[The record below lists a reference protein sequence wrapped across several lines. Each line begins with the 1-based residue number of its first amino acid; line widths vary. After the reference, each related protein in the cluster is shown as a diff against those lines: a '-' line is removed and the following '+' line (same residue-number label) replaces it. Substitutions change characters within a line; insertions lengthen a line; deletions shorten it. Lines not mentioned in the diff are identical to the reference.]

1 MTGISHSLQAA
12 ADLIS
17 ARPAWVWDPSEH
29 RADNANA
36 AAAALFGV
44 ADIEALE
51 GRRFEAGS
59 RLARQCDAI
68 AGSRIRGR
76 QPGIERIRV
85 IQGVRDVAVTVQCT
99 PRDNGTIAFQV
110 LDTGQFRVPPPAR
123 RVAMAKKAL
132 PTDLILIDGSG
143 TVLRDSP
150 FKDDE
155 VGKLARDFLAD
166 GKIATTRDGW
176 QLTRL
181 EIGDGPLVAA
191 RRERAAGA
199 ATLEASDN
207 PPRELKSVS
216 AGPVAETGRGGD
228 PLFGLRYRLLIDL
241 DGIVSDADPAL
252 STLLGYA
259 GGDIAGVDLT
269 QVCETRDDALA
280 NALAAGRAFR
290 DVPAVWTGP
299 ASTRGFIFSGAP
311 VYDEDLELA
320 GYRAHATGGVEI
332 SDDASPEKEVA
343 VAEADEAFIAAAR
356 AILADEDGDAE
367 DDDALTGGVA
377 PVVGDEEQQARLLPH
392 EAQAFQAIGRALAG
406 DDADYRAGGP
416 VAAAADEPGVDDEAD
431 QPETGIDATPSEDVP
446 LPPEAATQQ
455 TGEPALSDLEFIP
468 PEDEVG
474 SHTGESRAAG
484 KDEERRL
491 LDEVSDGI
499 IVFRD
504 ETILRANRPLLEMF
518 GYPDAAAIEHAGGV
532 GALFAE
538 RLDLAAERGRRLVG
552 VTRGGDSFPIDARL
566 RRVTSGGRAAMAYF
580 VRPIAAPAETAAA
593 ESISQQIDATS
604 EIAELRAILDTATE
618 GVVVLDSEGRIERLN
633 QSAEALFGHDSHAV
647 TGRAFTTLI
656 APESRDSVQDYLE
669 GLKRNGVASILNDGR
684 EITGRVAQGGA
695 LPLFLTIGRLGDG
708 PQTKFCAVI
717 RDITQW
723 KKAEGELVEARR
735 KAETL
740 SAQKSEFLAKISHE
754 IRTPLNAI
762 IGFSEVMIEER
773 FGPIGNERYRGYIHD
788 IRTSGDHVL
797 SLIND
802 LLDLSKVEAGHM
814 ELEFGSV
821 LLNDIVEQSVAIMQ
835 PQANKERILIRT
847 NLTLDLPPVVAD
859 QRSMRQILLNLLSNA
874 VKFTPPGGQI
884 IVSTIHTADGDV
896 LLRVRD
902 TGVGMNETDIRTAME
917 PFRQVGQN
925 RLNAN
930 RGTGLGL
937 PLTKALVEANRASFG
952 IESKVDHG
960 TLIEVSFPQ
969 NRVLAE

>member
-1 MTGISHSLQAA
+1 MTGNLQSLQAF

-17 ARPAWVWDPSEH
+17 ARPAWIWDSAGH
-29 RADNANA
+29 RATEANA
-36 AAAALFGV
+36 SAAALFGFGEI
-44 ADIEALE
+44 AAFEAH
-51 GRRFEAGS
+51 RFDAGS

-68 AGSRIRGR
+68 AGSQIRRR

-85 IQGVRDVAVTVQCT
+85 IQGVRDFVVTVQCT
-99 PRDNGTIAFQV
+99 ARADGTMAFQA
-110 LDTGQFRVPPPAR
+110 LDTGPFRIPPVAR
-123 RVAMAKKAL
+123 RIAMAAEGL
-132 PTDLILIDGSG
+132 P
-143 TVLRDSP
+143 
-150 FKDDE
+150 DE
-155 VGKLARDFLAD
+155 VTLTDRFGGVLGGRRTDSDDLGDIARDFAGSGD
-166 GKIATTRDGW
+166 KSAVTGGW
-176 QLTRL
+176 ELTRL
-181 EIGDGPLVAA
+181 DAGDAVIIAA
-191 RRERAAGA
+191 RRGQRAEPA
-199 ATLEASDN
+199 ARTAPLSIVRTL
-207 PPRELKSVS
+207 
-216 AGPVAETGRGGD
+216 PVRPAANDRTRTEEGGD

-241 DGIVSDADPAL
+241 DGVVSDADPAL
-252 STLLGYA
+252 SALLGYH
-259 GGDIAGVDLT
+259 GDDIAGVDLNH
-269 QVCETRDDALA
+269 VCETRDDALA
-280 NALAAGRAFR
+280 NALAAGTAFR

-332 SDDASPEKEVA
+332 SDDTSAEREVP
-343 VAEADEAFIAAAR
+343 VAAADEAFIAAAR
-356 AILADEDGDAE
+356 AILADEDLGD
-367 DDDALTGGVA
+367 DFD
-377 PVVGDEEQQARLLPH
+377 DEEEIAPPAKTDDQRAQLLPH
-392 EAQAFQAIGRALAG
+392 EAKAFQEIGRALTG
-406 DDADYRAGGP
+406 DDTAAEDTEANGAGLEDSGP
-416 VAAAADEPGVDDEAD
+416 DEPSTA
-431 QPETGIDATPSEDVP
+431 
-446 LPPEAATQQ
+446 EAAEAEDISEVAPQLPEMAEQQ
-455 TGEPALSDLEFIP
+455 RDEPASADADIAASG
-468 PEDEVG
+468 EDTQSLPGGGDQAVTDDDG
-474 SHTGESRAAG
+474 
-484 KDEERRL
+484 RL
-491 LDEVSDGI
+491 IDEVSDGI

-504 ETILRANRPLLEMF
+504 ESILQANRPLLQMF
-518 GYPDAAAIEHAGGV
+518 GYADIAGIEQAGGV

-538 RLDLAAERGRRLVG
+538 RLDLAAESGRRLVG
-552 VTRGGDSFPIDARL
+552 VTRSGDSFAIDARL
-566 RRVTSGGRAAMAYF
+566 RRITSGGNAAMAYF
-580 VRPIAAPAETAAA
+580 VRPIVEAAAPEAKPEPADR
-593 ESISQQIDATS
+593 QVDADA

-633 QSAEALFGHDSHAV
+633 QSAEALFGHDSSAV
-647 TGRAFTTLI
+647 SGKAFTTLI
-656 APESRDSVQDYLE
+656 APESRDSVQDYID

-695 LPLFLTIGRLGDG
+695 LPLFLTMGRLGEG
-708 PQTKFCAVI
+708 PQAKFCAVI

-723 KKAEGELVEARR
+723 KKAESELVEARR

-773 FGPIGNERYRGYIHD
+773 FGPIGNERYRGYMHD

-802 LLDLSKVEAGHM
+802 LLDLSKIEAGHM
-814 ELEFGSV
+814 ELDFGSV
-821 LLNDIVEQSVAIMQ
+821 LLNDVVEQSVAIMQ

-847 NLTLDLPPVVAD
+847 NLTHDLPPVVAD
-859 QRSMRQILLNLLSNA
+859 QRSMRQVLLNLLSNA

-925 RLNAN
+925 RLNTKV
-930 RGTGLGL
+930 GTGLGL